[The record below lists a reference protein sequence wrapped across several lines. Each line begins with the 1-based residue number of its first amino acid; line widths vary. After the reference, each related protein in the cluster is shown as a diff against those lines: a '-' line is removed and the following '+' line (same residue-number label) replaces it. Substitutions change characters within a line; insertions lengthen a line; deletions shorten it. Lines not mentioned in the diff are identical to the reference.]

1 METLLAGKRVLIV
14 EDESLVA
21 ELVADI
27 ADDMSAERVSIV
39 ATLGQALKSV
49 TSESWDLVILDLNL
63 QGTPSWPVADLLR
76 KRGTPYLVVSGYGQE
91 MTSTVDTP
99 VLAKPYSVAD
109 FVAAVRRVCNA
120 SSAADE
126 ALGSAGIGGSAVP
139 SRATSFGSRDP
150 SQV

>member
-27 ADDMSAERVSIV
+27 ADDMSAERVAI
-39 ATLGQALKSV
+39 AGTLGQAMKMVS
-49 TSESWDLVILDLNL
+49 SETWDLVILDLNL
-63 QGTPSWPVADLLR
+63 QGTPSWPVAELLR
-76 KRGTPYLVVSGYGQE
+76 GRGTPYLVVSGYGQDV
-91 MTSTVDTP
+91 TGGPDIP

-109 FVAAVRRVCNA
+109 FVAAVRRVCHAAPAAESTLAPA
-120 SSAADE
+120 S
-126 ALGSAGIGGSAVP
+126 LGGSAVP
-139 SRATSFGSRDP
+139 SRASSFGSRDP